1 MLLKKFFAIYANQG
15 GELKFIHSAMK
26 KRKRASTEIKEKVL
40 SSSYLHSVHV
50 KKFLFQRETLILLFL
65 DETLATF

>member
-1 MLLKKFFAIYANQG
+1 
-15 GELKFIHSAMK
+15 LKFIHSAMK

-50 KKFLFQRETLILLFL
+50 KKFLFQRETLILFFL